1 MTTTSESLSIAS
13 GWSRAFRALR
23 HRNFRL
29 YWSGQIVSQV
39 GIWMQVVAQSW
50 VVYRL
55 TDSPFMLGL
64 VNFAALLPVV
74 PISLLGG
81 VISDRF
87 PRRTLIIL
95 TESIM
100 TVQAIVMAF
109 LIWLNMIQVWHI
121 ILLSFILGAASAL
134 EQPARLAFVLDV
146 VGQNDLSNA
155 VAVSSSAYNTARII
169 GPSIAGL
176 LIASVGEAACFLI
189 NGVTYLGVILALLII
204 RLPPQ
209 TVHSADQ
216 KLMGSLVN
224 GLKYTWDNRVIRGL
238 MLIVALA
245 SFLTIPYIALMPVF
259 AKDVLH
265 AGPDVLGFLLTAV
278 GIGAILGGLIVA
290 CLQEGRRGLWLVL
303 FNVIGSVFLLI
314 FCISGSIPLSMVFV
328 MLLGSSNAIRQTLA
342 NSLIQLNTAEAYHG
356 RVMSVFNLLLNGMSR
371 VGALLIGAMAEF
383 INAPIAL
390 GLSALLGVIFGLFIL
405 YRMPVLRRLR

>member
-1 MTTTSESLSIAS
+1 
-13 GWSRAFRALR
+13 
-23 HRNFRL
+23 
-29 YWSGQIVSQV
+29 
-39 GIWMQVVAQSW
+39 
-50 VVYRL
+50 
-55 TDSPFMLGL
+55 
-64 VNFAALLPVV
+64 
-74 PISLLGG
+74 
-81 VISDRF
+81 
-87 PRRTLIIL
+87 
-95 TESIM
+95 
-100 TVQAIVMAF
+100 
-109 LIWLNMIQVWHI
+109 
-121 ILLSFILGAASAL
+121 
-134 EQPARLAFVLDV
+134 
-146 VGQNDLSNA
+146 
-155 VAVSSSAYNTARII
+155 
-169 GPSIAGL
+169 
-176 LIASVGEAACFLI
+176 
-189 NGVTYLGVILALLII
+189 VTYLGVILALLII